1 MNRRRRIEAYRLPC
15 GVPAAGCIAAVLV
28 GVAAISAPRAWS
40 GSSEALAQSTEPMS
54 IMMMVACVEAGDEGA
69 FHLIR
74 ATEPEAIDDRLPP
87 QPEPSAALG
96 GNRIRLIGT
105 LDEFGVGR
113 HVGHKVWVRGLLV
126 EDESE
131 RRLNLVSITHLSAGC
146 E

>member
-1 MNRRRRIEAYRLPC
+1 
-15 GVPAAGCIAAVLV
+15 
-28 GVAAISAPRAWS
+28 
-40 GSSEALAQSTEPMS
+40 
-54 IMMMVACVEAGDEGA
+54 MMMVACIEAGEEGA
-69 FHLIR
+69 LHLIR

-105 LDEFGVGR
+105 LDEFGVAR
-113 HVGHKVWVRGLLV
+113 HVGHKVWAKGLLV

-131 RRLNLVSITHLSAGC
+131 RRLNLVSITPLSAGC